1 MQDIQIQI
9 AFWKKSA
16 QRSFDAA
23 RVLFENKHYDHCLFF
38 CHLSLE
44 KLLKGL
50 VVKNTKKPAPYI
62 HDLAHL
68 ANLAKLEIEKGQIE
82 NLRIITTFNISGR
95 YQEDKYAFY
104 KKCDKKYSEDYLKIS
119 KKLFLWLKK
128 EYQKK

>member
-1 MQDIQIQI
+1 MRELQTQTD
-9 AFWKKSA
+9 FWKKSA
-16 QRSFDAA
+16 RKSFDAA
-23 RVLFENKHYDHCLFF
+23 RVLFENKYYDHCLFF

-50 VVKNTKKPAPYI
+50 VIKNTKKPAPYI

-68 ANLAKLEIEKGQIE
+68 ASLAKLELKKEQVK

-95 YQEDKYAFY
+95 YHEDKYAFY
-104 KKCDKKYSEDYLKIS
+104 KKCDKKYSENYLDIS